1 MPRRKPA
8 PSTSS
13 HLRRSIASTA
23 ARLMAEEGFTDYGAA
38 KRKAARSLG
47 ASEGEAL
54 PTNEEV
60 ETELRAWQSLYQ
72 EDEQLERVHDLRTTG
87 LEVMQLLA
95 EFHPYLTGGALDGT
109 AGRYSAVEIELF
121 ADSSKDVEIALLSH
135 GISYDIM
142 DNRRAG
148 VDAQLRLDW
157 NDFPVLI
164 AIFPP
169 VAERQQPKSP
179 HGGRGRNR
187 VRAEAVIELLRSAPK

>member
-8 PSTSS
+8 SSTSS

>member
-8 PSTSS
+8 SSTSS

-54 PTNEEV
+54 PTNEAV

-169 VAERQQPKSP
+169 VAERQQPKNP

>member
-1 MPRRKPA
+1 MPRRKLA
-8 PSTSS
+8 PSASS

-23 ARLMAEEGFTDYGAA
+23 ARLMAEEGFSDYGAA

-54 PTNEEV
+54 PTNEEIEV
-60 ETELRAWQSLYQ
+60 ELRAWQSLYQ
-72 EDEQLERVHDLRTTG
+72 EDEQRERIHDLRATG

-135 GISYDIM
+135 GISYDIA
-142 DNRRAG
+142 DNRRPG
-148 VDAQLRLDW
+148 LDAQLRLEW
-157 NDFPVLI
+157 NDFPVVL
-164 AIFPP
+164 AIYPP

-179 HGGRGRNR
+179 HGGRGRHR
-187 VRAEAVIELLRSAPK
+187 VRADAVIELLRDSPK